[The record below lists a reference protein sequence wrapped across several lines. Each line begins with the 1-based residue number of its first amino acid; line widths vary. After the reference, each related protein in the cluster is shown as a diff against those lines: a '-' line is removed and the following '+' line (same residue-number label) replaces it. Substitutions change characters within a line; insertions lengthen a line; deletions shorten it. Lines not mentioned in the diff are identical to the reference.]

1 MILSA
6 GPHLLRFTH
15 LSNFPLF
22 HIHKPPRLMEWR
34 SWSKRSS
41 LFCSK
46 ERAVEWGRES
56 LSLSWCLH
64 SLSQGHY
71 ERSRTARGAD
81 NVSPMELSH
90 PASCLTQNLTI
101 APQAQS
107 VFLTRAPDCTRRLR
121 AGLVLT
127 HTAARC
133 YCEWEAAAPRRFP
146 RQPVW
151 CWHSSMVYCSHPA
164 YRAHQYSEGTNLPGE
179 ALQFMSKVLV
189 SS

>member
-1 MILSA
+1 M
-6 GPHLLRFTH
+6 
-15 LSNFPLF
+15 
-22 HIHKPPRLMEWR
+22 
-34 SWSKRSS
+34 
-41 LFCSK
+41 
-46 ERAVEWGRES
+46 VGRKS
-56 LSLSWCLH
+56 LSLSRCLH

-71 ERSRTARGAD
+71 ERSRTVHGAD

-101 APQAQS
+101 APRAQS
-107 VFLTRAPDCTRRLR
+107 IFLTRALGCPKRLK

-127 HTAARC
+127 QTRC
-133 YCEWEAAAPRRFP
+133 YCEWEAAAPAQFP

-151 CWHSSMVYCSHPA
+151 CWHSCMVHCFYSS